1 MRILAL
7 ITARGGSKG
16 LPGKNIRNFHGHP
29 LIAWTIRQ
37 ACSSSKISKVIL
49 STDDM
54 KIAEVGKKYGAMVPF
69 MRPEAL
75 ATDTATSI
83 DVVVHALAELEK
95 NGETFDAVLLLQPTS
110 PLRDVSDI
118 DGMIEKLIKQ
128 YENFD
133 AVVAVANMKPSA
145 SIAMISNKD
154 SLSFTA
160 LFNSAQ
166 RQAAEQYLA
175 SYGHGWLVKTS
186 TLIEEKTFYPKRS
199 TPWLMKRHQSVDIDD
214 LLDFKIAE
222 LLFNEKTVEE
232 KAAALK
238 LMEGFASC

>member
-37 ACSSSKISKVIL
+37 ACCSSKITKVIL

-54 KIAEVGKKYGAMVPF
+54 KIAEVGRKYGAMVPF

-75 ATDTATSI
+75 ATDSATSL
-83 DVVVHALAELEK
+83 DVVIHALAELEIS
-95 NGETFDAVLLLQPTS
+95 GETFDAVLLLQPTS

-128 YENFD
+128 YEHFD
-133 AVVAVANMKPSA
+133 AVVAVASMKPSPN
-145 SIAMISNKD
+145 IAMISNND
-154 SLSFTA
+154 SLSFTS
-160 LFNSAQ
+160 LFNTAQ

-175 SYGHGWLVKTS
+175 SYGHGWLVKKS
-186 TLIEEKTFYPKRS
+186 TLMEEKTFYPKRL
-199 TPWLMKRHQSVDIDD
+199 TPWLMKRNQSVDIDD

-222 LLFNEKTVEE
+222 FLFTEKSAVE

-238 LMEGFASC
+238 LMEGFTSC